1 MADTDINVPLDML
14 TPEEKRGFLRDLQEA
29 YFSGTHRVR
38 FRERD
43 VTYRSM
49 QDMKKIIDELKSE
62 LAPRRPRP
70 AVFTPFGRGY

>member
-1 MADTDINVPLDML
+1 MADEDSEVPLDTL
-14 TPEEKRGFLRDLQEA
+14 TSEEKRGFLRDLQEA
-29 YFSGTHRVR
+29 YYSGTHRVR

-62 LAPRRPRP
+62 LAQRRPRP
-70 AVFTPFGRGY
+70 AVFTTFGRGY